1 VGRVEEGEDAV
12 EAFGGELVVGEGAEE
27 FGDEDVDWDVCL
39 RRFRGVGLG
48 LGCWKR
54 LGVVEGVVLG
64 IFGGLEWP

>member
-1 VGRVEEGEDAV
+1 MGRVEEGEDAV

-27 FGDEDVDWDVCL
+27 FGDEDVDWDVGL
-39 RRFRGVGLG
+39 RFRGVGLR

-54 LGVVEGVVLG
+54 LGRVERVILG